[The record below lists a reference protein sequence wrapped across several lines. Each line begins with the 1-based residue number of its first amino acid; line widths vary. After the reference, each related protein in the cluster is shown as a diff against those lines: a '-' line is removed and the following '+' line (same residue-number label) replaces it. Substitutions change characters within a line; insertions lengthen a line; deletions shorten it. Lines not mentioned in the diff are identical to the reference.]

1 MAMTRNEKAKM
12 IDDLTA
18 LLEESNIVYLTDI
31 AGLDASNTTELRRA
45 CFKSDISLRVVK
57 NSLLKK
63 AMERVEAKEFDGL
76 YDSLKGNTAVMIST
90 TGNAPAKVIETFR
103 KKSEKPILKAAWVDQ
118 AVYVGDDQLKTLA
131 SLKSKEELLGEIIG
145 LLQSPLKTVVSQLQ
159 SSGQKVAGIVKTL
172 SERPEQYALIYQYK
186 RLDFDIQGL
195 NKI

>member
-1 MAMTRNEKAKM
+1 MAMTRDEKAKM

-45 CFKSDISLRVVK
+45 CFKGDISLRVVK

-131 SLKSKEELLGEIIG
+131 SLKSKEELLGDIIG

-172 SERPEQYALIYQYK
+172 SERPE
-186 RLDFDIQGL
+186 
-195 NKI
+195 